1 MHFKDALKRDGV
13 NIIAEFKRAS
23 PSLGDIDVA
32 ADPVAKAKI
41 YEAGGA
47 AAMSVLCDAARFKG
61 SVEDLRR
68 VAASGAKIPLLA
80 KDFISEKE
88 RLREV
93 KDFISE
99 KERLREVK
107 DAGASAALLIV
118 RYLDDAQLA
127 GLLAEARGLGLDA
140 LVETHSEEEIKRAV
154 AVGADIIGVNCRD
167 LSNFTVDVSISERL
181 LKAISWRGHHRRQL
195 PRPFQLHGGRV
206 DIGAAAKGDPGRNR
220 QGRRE
225 RHQDERRHRTA
236 QGGGRERVPDRHY
249 SDEVAGSVE

>member
-1 MHFKDALKRDGV
+1 MHFKDALKRNGV

-47 AAMSVLCDAARFKG
+47 AAMSVLCDTARFKG

-68 VAASGAKIPLLA
+68 VAESGAKIPLLA
-80 KDFISEKE
+80 KDFITEKE

-93 KDFISE
+93 KE
-99 KERLREVK
+99 
-107 DAGASAALLIV
+107 AGASAALLIV
-118 RYLDDAQLA
+118 RYLDDAKLSE
-127 GLLAEARGLGLDA
+127 LLAEAHSLGLDA

-181 LKAISWRGHHRRQL
+181 LKAI
-195 PRPFQLHGGRV
+195 PGGIV
-206 DIGAAAKGDPGRNR
+206 KVAESGIKTPADIARLRAAGANAFLIG
-220 QGRRE
+220 
-225 RHQDERRHRTA
+225 TA
-236 QGGGRERVPDRHY
+236 LMKSANPEKKLKELR
-249 SDEVAGSVE
+249 A

>member
-1 MHFKDALKRDGV
+1 MHFKDALSREGV

-93 KDFISE
+93 KA
-99 KERLREVK
+99 
-107 DAGASAALLIV
+107 AGASAALLIV
-118 RYLDDAQLA
+118 RYLDDEKLSE
-127 GLLAEARGLGLDA
+127 LLAEARALGLDA

-181 LKAISWRGHHRRQL
+181 LKAIPDGIVKVAESGIKTSADIARLRAAGANAFLIGTALMKSQDPLNELRRL
-195 PRPFQLHGGRV
+195 
-206 DIGAAAKGDPGRNR
+206 
-220 QGRRE
+220 
-225 RHQDERRHRTA
+225 RTN
-236 QGGGRERVPDRHY
+236 D
-249 SDEVAGSVE
+249 

>member
-93 KDFISE
+93 KD
-99 KERLREVK
+99 
-107 DAGASAALLIV
+107 AGASAALLIV

-127 GLLAEARGLGLDA
+127 GLLAEARSLGLDA

-181 LKAISWRGHHRRQL
+181 LKAIPDGIVKVAESGIKTSA
-195 PRPFQLHGGRV
+195 
-206 DIGAAAKGDPGRNR
+206 DIARLRAAGANAFLIGTALMKSQDPEGALRSLL
-220 QGRRE
+220 E
-225 RHQDERRHRTA
+225 SATL
-236 QGGGRERVPDRHY
+236 
-249 SDEVAGSVE
+249 

>member
-1 MHFKDALKRDGV
+1 MHFKDALKRGGV

-93 KDFISE
+93 KD
-99 KERLREVK
+99 
-107 DAGASAALLIV
+107 AGASAALLIV

-127 GLLAEARGLGLDA
+127 ELLAEARALGLDA
-140 LVETHSEEEIKRAV
+140 LVETHSEEEINRAV

-181 LKAISWRGHHRRQL
+181 LKAIPDGIVKVAESGIKTSA
-195 PRPFQLHGGRV
+195 
-206 DIGAAAKGDPGRNR
+206 DIARLKAAGANAFLIGTALMKSNDPAKLLSIL
-220 QGRRE
+220 
-225 RHQDERRHRTA
+225 TM
-236 QGGGRERVPDRHY
+236 
-249 SDEVAGSVE
+249 

>member
-93 KDFISE
+93 KD
-99 KERLREVK
+99 
-107 DAGASAALLIV
+107 AGASAALLIV

-127 GLLAEARGLGLDA
+127 GLLAETRSLGLDA

-181 LKAISWRGHHRRQL
+181 LKAIPDGIVKVAESGIKTNA
-195 PRPFQLHGGRV
+195 
-206 DIGAAAKGDPGRNR
+206 DIARLRAAGANAFLIGTALMKSQDPAKLLSIL
-220 QGRRE
+220 
-225 RHQDERRHRTA
+225 TM
-236 QGGGRERVPDRHY
+236 
-249 SDEVAGSVE
+249 

>member
-1 MHFKDALKRDGV
+1 MHFKDALKREGV

-93 KDFISE
+93 KD
-99 KERLREVK
+99 
-107 DAGASAALLIV
+107 AGASAALLIV
-118 RYLDDAQLA
+118 RYLDDEKLSE
-127 GLLAEARGLGLDA
+127 LLAEARSLGLDA

-181 LKAISWRGHHRRQL
+181 LKAIPDGIVKVAESGIKT
-195 PRPFQLHGGRV
+195 PA
-206 DIGAAAKGDPGRNR
+206 DIARLRAAGANAFLIGTALMKSQDPAKLLSIL
-220 QGRRE
+220 
-225 RHQDERRHRTA
+225 TM
-236 QGGGRERVPDRHY
+236 
-249 SDEVAGSVE
+249 

>member
-1 MHFKDALKRDGV
+1 MHFKDALKREGV

-23 PSLGDIDVA
+23 PSLGDIDAA

-41 YEAGGA
+41 YESGGA

-61 SVEDLRR
+61 SVEDLRC
-68 VAASGAKIPLLA
+68 VAASGVKLPLLA

-93 KDFISE
+93 KE
-99 KERLREVK
+99 
-107 DAGASAALLIV
+107 AGASAALLIV

-127 GLLAEARGLGLDA
+127 DLLAEARRLALDA
-140 LVETHSEEEIKRAV
+140 LVETHSEDEIKRAV

-181 LKAISWRGHHRRQL
+181 LKAIPDGIVKVAESGIKTNADVARLKAAGANAFL
-195 PRPFQLHGGRV
+195 
-206 DIGAAAKGDPGRNR
+206 IGTALMKS
-220 QGRRE
+220 
-225 RHQDERRHRTA
+225 QDAEGALRSLQTM
-236 QGGGRERVPDRHY
+236 
-249 SDEVAGSVE
+249 

>member
-61 SVEDLRR
+61 SVEDLQR
-68 VAASGAKIPLLA
+68 VAVSGAKIPLLA
-80 KDFISEKE
+80 
-88 RLREV
+88 

-118 RYLDDAQLA
+118 RYLDDEKLS
-127 GLLAEARGLGLDA
+127 GLLAEARSLGLDA

-181 LKAISWRGHHRRQL
+181 LKAIPDGIVKVAESGIKTPADIARLRAAGANAFLIGTALMKSQDPLNELRRL
-195 PRPFQLHGGRV
+195 
-206 DIGAAAKGDPGRNR
+206 
-220 QGRRE
+220 
-225 RHQDERRHRTA
+225 RTN
-236 QGGGRERVPDRHY
+236 D
-249 SDEVAGSVE
+249 

>member
-68 VAASGAKIPLLA
+68 VAASGVKIPLLA
-80 KDFISEKE
+80 
-88 RLREV
+88 

-181 LKAISWRGHHRRQL
+181 LKAILDGIVKVAESGIKTNA
-195 PRPFQLHGGRV
+195 
-206 DIGAAAKGDPGRNR
+206 DIARLRAAGANAFLIGTALMKSQDPAKLLSIL
-220 QGRRE
+220 
-225 RHQDERRHRTA
+225 TM
-236 QGGGRERVPDRHY
+236 
-249 SDEVAGSVE
+249 

>member
-47 AAMSVLCDAARFKG
+47 AAMSVLGDAARFKG

-93 KDFISE
+93 KD
-99 KERLREVK
+99 
-107 DAGASAALLIV
+107 AGASAALLIV

-127 GLLAEARGLGLDA
+127 GLLAETRSLGLDA

-167 LSNFTVDVSISERL
+167 LSNFTVDVSISELL
-181 LKAISWRGHHRRQL
+181 LKAIPDGIVKVAESGIKTNA
-195 PRPFQLHGGRV
+195 
-206 DIGAAAKGDPGRNR
+206 DIARLRAAGANAFLIGTALMKSQDPAKLLSIL
-220 QGRRE
+220 
-225 RHQDERRHRTA
+225 TM
-236 QGGGRERVPDRHY
+236 
-249 SDEVAGSVE
+249 

>member
-93 KDFISE
+93 KD
-99 KERLREVK
+99 
-107 DAGASAALLIV
+107 AGASAALLIV

-154 AVGADIIGVNCRD
+154 AVGVDIIGVNCRD

-181 LKAISWRGHHRRQL
+181 LKAIPDGIVKVAESGIKTNADIARLRAAGANAFLIGTALMKSQDPLNELRRL
-195 PRPFQLHGGRV
+195 TTN
-206 DIGAAAKGDPGRNR
+206 D
-220 QGRRE
+220 
-225 RHQDERRHRTA
+225 
-236 QGGGRERVPDRHY
+236 
-249 SDEVAGSVE
+249 

>member
-93 KDFISE
+93 KD
-99 KERLREVK
+99 
-107 DAGASAALLIV
+107 AGASAALLIV

-127 GLLAEARGLGLDA
+127 GLLAEAHSLGLDA

-181 LKAISWRGHHRRQL
+181 LKAIPDGIVKVAESGIKTNADIARLRAAGANAFLIGTTLMKSQDPLNELRRL
-195 PRPFQLHGGRV
+195 TTN
-206 DIGAAAKGDPGRNR
+206 D
-220 QGRRE
+220 
-225 RHQDERRHRTA
+225 
-236 QGGGRERVPDRHY
+236 
-249 SDEVAGSVE
+249 

>member
-1 MHFKDALKRDGV
+1 MHFKDALSREGV

-41 YEAGGA
+41 YEQGGA

-93 KDFISE
+93 KD
-99 KERLREVK
+99 
-107 DAGASAALLIV
+107 AGASAALLIV
-118 RYLDDAQLA
+118 RYLDDEKLSE
-127 GLLAEARGLGLDA
+127 LLAEAHGLGLDA

-181 LKAISWRGHHRRQL
+181 LRAIPDGIVKVAESGIKTSA
-195 PRPFQLHGGRV
+195 
-206 DIGAAAKGDPGRNR
+206 DIARLRAAGANAFLIGTTLMKSKDPLNELRKLVNTTTT
-220 QGRRE
+220 QPPN
-225 RHQDERRHRTA
+225 HPTT
-236 QGGGRERVPDRHY
+236 
-249 SDEVAGSVE
+249 

>member
-1 MHFKDALKRDGV
+1 MHFKDALSREGV

-41 YEAGGA
+41 YEQGGA

-88 RLREV
+88 RLH
-93 KDFISE
+93 
-99 KERLREVK
+99 EVK

-127 GLLAEARGLGLDA
+127 GLLAEARSLGLDA

-154 AVGADIIGVNCRD
+154 AVGAEIIGVNCRD

-181 LKAISWRGHHRRQL
+181 LKAIPDGIVKVAESGIKTPADIARLKAAGANAFLIGTTLMKSQDPLNELRRL
-195 PRPFQLHGGRV
+195 TTN
-206 DIGAAAKGDPGRNR
+206 D
-220 QGRRE
+220 
-225 RHQDERRHRTA
+225 
-236 QGGGRERVPDRHY
+236 
-249 SDEVAGSVE
+249 

>member
-1 MHFKDALKRDGV
+1 MHFKDALSREGV

-23 PSLGDIDVA
+23 PSLGDIDVN

-68 VAASGAKIPLLA
+68 VAASGARIPLLA

-93 KDFISE
+93 KE
-99 KERLREVK
+99 
-107 DAGASAALLIV
+107 AGASAALLIV
-118 RYLDDAQLA
+118 RYLDDARLA
-127 GLLAEARGLGLDA
+127 DLLAEARRLGLDA
-140 LVETHSEEEIKRAV
+140 LVETHSEEEIRRAV
-154 AVGADIIGVNCRD
+154 AVGADIVGVNCRD

-181 LKAISWRGHHRRQL
+181 LKAIPDGIVKVAESGIRTAADIARLKAAGANAFLIGTTLMKSADPEATLRQL
-195 PRPFQLHGGRV
+195 
-206 DIGAAAKGDPGRNR
+206 
-220 QGRRE
+220 
-225 RHQDERRHRTA
+225 T
-236 QGGGRERVPDRHY
+236 
-249 SDEVAGSVE
+249 

>member
-1 MHFKDALKRDGV
+1 MYFKDALSREGV

-32 ADPVAKAKI
+32 ADPVAKANI
-41 YEAGGA
+41 YEQGGA

-80 KDFISEKE
+80 KDFISEN
-88 RLREV
+88 
-93 KDFISE
+93 
-99 KERLREVK
+99 ERLREVK

-118 RYLDDAQLA
+118 RYLDDEKLSE
-127 GLLAEARGLGLDA
+127 LLAEARSLGLDA

-181 LKAISWRGHHRRQL
+181 LKAIPDGIVKVAESGIKTNADIARLRAAGANAFLIGTTLMKSQDPLNELRRL
-195 PRPFQLHGGRV
+195 TTN
-206 DIGAAAKGDPGRNR
+206 D
-220 QGRRE
+220 
-225 RHQDERRHRTA
+225 
-236 QGGGRERVPDRHY
+236 
-249 SDEVAGSVE
+249 

>member
-93 KDFISE
+93 KD
-99 KERLREVK
+99 
-107 DAGASAALLIV
+107 AGASAALLIV
-118 RYLDDAQLA
+118 RYLDDEKLSE
-127 GLLAEARGLGLDA
+127 LLAEARGLGLDA

-181 LKAISWRGHHRRQL
+181 LKAIPDGIVKVAESGIKTNADIARLRAAGANAFLIGTTLMKSQDPLNELRRL
-195 PRPFQLHGGRV
+195 TTN
-206 DIGAAAKGDPGRNR
+206 D
-220 QGRRE
+220 
-225 RHQDERRHRTA
+225 
-236 QGGGRERVPDRHY
+236 
-249 SDEVAGSVE
+249 

>member
-1 MHFKDALKRDGV
+1 MHFKDALSREGV

-88 RLREV
+88 RLH
-93 KDFISE
+93 
-99 KERLREVK
+99 EVK

-118 RYLDDAQLA
+118 RYLDDEKLSE
-127 GLLAEARGLGLDA
+127 LLAEARGLGLDA

-167 LSNFTVDVSISERL
+167 LSNFTVDVSIFERL
-181 LKAISWRGHHRRQL
+181 LKAIPDGIVKVAESGIKTSA
-195 PRPFQLHGGRV
+195 
-206 DIGAAAKGDPGRNR
+206 DIARLRAAGANAFLIGTALMKSADPKKALLDLQSNG
-220 QGRRE
+220 
-225 RHQDERRHRTA
+225 
-236 QGGGRERVPDRHY
+236 
-249 SDEVAGSVE
+249 

>member
-1 MHFKDALKRDGV
+1 MHFKDALKREGV

-93 KDFISE
+93 KD
-99 KERLREVK
+99 
-107 DAGASAALLIV
+107 AGASAALLIV
-118 RYLDDAQLA
+118 RYLDDEKLSE
-127 GLLAEARGLGLDA
+127 LLAEARSFGLDA

-181 LKAISWRGHHRRQL
+181 LKAIPDGIVKVAESGIKTPADIARLRAAGANAFLIGTTLMKSQDPLNELRRL
-195 PRPFQLHGGRV
+195 TTN
-206 DIGAAAKGDPGRNR
+206 D
-220 QGRRE
+220 
-225 RHQDERRHRTA
+225 
-236 QGGGRERVPDRHY
+236 
-249 SDEVAGSVE
+249 

>member
-1 MHFKDALKRDGV
+1 MHFKDALKREGV

-41 YEAGGA
+41 YESGGA
-47 AAMSVLCDAARFKG
+47 AAMSVLCDTARFKG

-68 VAASGAKIPLLA
+68 VAASGVKIPLLA
-80 KDFISEKE
+80 
-88 RLREV
+88 

-127 GLLAEARGLGLDA
+127 GLLVEARGLGLDA

-181 LKAISWRGHHRRQL
+181 LKAIPDGIVKVAESGIKTNA
-195 PRPFQLHGGRV
+195 
-206 DIGAAAKGDPGRNR
+206 DIARLRAAGANAFLIGTTLMKSQDPEGALRSLL
-220 QGRRE
+220 E
-225 RHQDERRHRTA
+225 SATL
-236 QGGGRERVPDRHY
+236 
-249 SDEVAGSVE
+249 

>member
-47 AAMSVLCDAARFKG
+47 AAMSVLCDAARFNG

-80 KDFISEKE
+80 KDFISEQA
-88 RLREV
+88 
-93 KDFISE
+93 
-99 KERLREVK
+99 RLREVK

-127 GLLAEARGLGLDA
+127 GLLAEARGLGLDV

-181 LKAISWRGHHRRQL
+181 LKAIPDGIVKVAESGIKTNA
-195 PRPFQLHGGRV
+195 
-206 DIGAAAKGDPGRNR
+206 DIARLRAAGANAFLIGTALMKSQDPAKLLSIL
-220 QGRRE
+220 
-225 RHQDERRHRTA
+225 TM
-236 QGGGRERVPDRHY
+236 
-249 SDEVAGSVE
+249 

>member
-68 VAASGAKIPLLA
+68 VAAAGAKIPLLA
-80 KDFISEKE
+80 KDFIT
-88 RLREV
+88 
-93 KDFISE
+93 E

-127 GLLAEARGLGLDA
+127 GLLAETRSLGLDA

-181 LKAISWRGHHRRQL
+181 LKAIPDGIVKVAESGIKTNA
-195 PRPFQLHGGRV
+195 
-206 DIGAAAKGDPGRNR
+206 DIARLRAAGANAFLIGTALMKSQDPAKLLSIL
-220 QGRRE
+220 
-225 RHQDERRHRTA
+225 TM
-236 QGGGRERVPDRHY
+236 
-249 SDEVAGSVE
+249 

>member
-1 MHFKDALKRDGV
+1 MHFKDALSREGV

-41 YEAGGA
+41 YEQGGA

-80 KDFISEKE
+80 KDFISEKA
-88 RLREV
+88 RLH
-93 KDFISE
+93 
-99 KERLREVK
+99 EVK

-118 RYLDDAQLA
+118 RYLDDEKLSE
-127 GLLAEARGLGLDA
+127 LLAEAHLLGLDA

-181 LKAISWRGHHRRQL
+181 LKLIPDGIVKVAESGIKTSA
-195 PRPFQLHGGRV
+195 
-206 DIGAAAKGDPGRNR
+206 DIARLRAAGANAFLIGTALMKSKDPLNELRKLVN
-220 QGRRE
+220 
-225 RHQDERRHRTA
+225 TTTT
-236 QGGGRERVPDRHY
+236 
-249 SDEVAGSVE
+249 

>member
-1 MHFKDALKRDGV
+1 MYFKDALSREGV

-80 KDFISEKE
+80 KDFISEKK
-88 RLREV
+88 RLHEV
-93 KDFISE
+93 KE
-99 KERLREVK
+99 
-107 DAGASAALLIV
+107 AGASAALLIV
-118 RYLDDAQLA
+118 RYLDDEKLSE
-127 GLLAEARGLGLDA
+127 LLAEAHSLGLDA

-181 LKAISWRGHHRRQL
+181 LKAIPDGIVKVAESGIKTPADIARLRAAGANAFLIGTALMKSQDPLNELRRL
-195 PRPFQLHGGRV
+195 
-206 DIGAAAKGDPGRNR
+206 
-220 QGRRE
+220 
-225 RHQDERRHRTA
+225 RTN
-236 QGGGRERVPDRHY
+236 D
-249 SDEVAGSVE
+249 

>member
-1 MHFKDALKRDGV
+1 MHFKDALSREGV

-41 YEAGGA
+41 YEQGGA

-88 RLREV
+88 RLH
-93 KDFISE
+93 
-99 KERLREVK
+99 EVK

-118 RYLDDAQLA
+118 RYLDDEKLSE
-127 GLLAEARGLGLDA
+127 LLAEARGLGLDA

-181 LKAISWRGHHRRQL
+181 LKAIPDGIVKVAESGIKTSA
-195 PRPFQLHGGRV
+195 
-206 DIGAAAKGDPGRNR
+206 DIARLRAAGANAFLIGTALMKSEDPEGALRSLL
-220 QGRRE
+220 E
-225 RHQDERRHRTA
+225 SATL
-236 QGGGRERVPDRHY
+236 
-249 SDEVAGSVE
+249 

>member
-68 VAASGAKIPLLA
+68 VAASGVKIPLLA
-80 KDFISEKE
+80 
-88 RLREV
+88 

-127 GLLAEARGLGLDA
+127 GLLAETRSLGLDA

-181 LKAISWRGHHRRQL
+181 LKAIPDGIVKVAESGIKTSA
-195 PRPFQLHGGRV
+195 
-206 DIGAAAKGDPGRNR
+206 DIARLRAAGANAFLIGTALMKSQDPAKLLSIL
-220 QGRRE
+220 
-225 RHQDERRHRTA
+225 TM
-236 QGGGRERVPDRHY
+236 
-249 SDEVAGSVE
+249 

>member
-1 MHFKDALKRDGV
+1 MHFKNALKRDGV

-80 KDFISEKE
+80 
-88 RLREV
+88 

-181 LKAISWRGHHRRQL
+181 LKAIPDGIVKVAESGIKTNA
-195 PRPFQLHGGRV
+195 
-206 DIGAAAKGDPGRNR
+206 DIARLRAAGANAFLIGTALMKSQDPAKLLSIL
-220 QGRRE
+220 
-225 RHQDERRHRTA
+225 TM
-236 QGGGRERVPDRHY
+236 
-249 SDEVAGSVE
+249 

>member
-1 MHFKDALKRDGV
+1 MHFKDALKREGV

-80 KDFISEKE
+80 
-88 RLREV
+88 

-181 LKAISWRGHHRRQL
+181 LKAIPDGIVKVAESGIKTPADIARLKAAGANAFLIGTTLMKSQDPLNELRRL
-195 PRPFQLHGGRV
+195 TTN
-206 DIGAAAKGDPGRNR
+206 D
-220 QGRRE
+220 
-225 RHQDERRHRTA
+225 
-236 QGGGRERVPDRHY
+236 
-249 SDEVAGSVE
+249 

>member
-1 MHFKDALKRDGV
+1 MHFKDALSREGV

-41 YEAGGA
+41 YEQGGA
-47 AAMSVLCDAARFKG
+47 AAMSVLCDSARFKG

-88 RLREV
+88 RLHEV
-93 KDFISE
+93 KA
-99 KERLREVK
+99 
-107 DAGASAALLIV
+107 AGASSALLIV
-118 RYLDDAQLA
+118 RYLDDEKLSE
-127 GLLAEARGLGLDA
+127 LLAEARGLGLDA

-181 LKAISWRGHHRRQL
+181 LKAIPDGIVKVAESGIKTSA
-195 PRPFQLHGGRV
+195 
-206 DIGAAAKGDPGRNR
+206 DIARLRAAGANAFLIGTALMKSKDPEGALRSLL
-220 QGRRE
+220 E
-225 RHQDERRHRTA
+225 SATL
-236 QGGGRERVPDRHY
+236 
-249 SDEVAGSVE
+249 

>member
-1 MHFKDALKRDGV
+1 MHFKDALKREGV

-41 YEAGGA
+41 YESGGA

-93 KDFISE
+93 KD
-99 KERLREVK
+99 
-107 DAGASAALLIV
+107 AGASAALLIV
-118 RYLDDAQLA
+118 RYLDDEKLSE
-127 GLLAEARGLGLDA
+127 LLAEACSLGLDA

-181 LKAISWRGHHRRQL
+181 LKAIPDGIVKVAESGIKTSA
-195 PRPFQLHGGRV
+195 
-206 DIGAAAKGDPGRNR
+206 DIARLRAAGANAFLIGTALMKSTDPAKLLSIL
-220 QGRRE
+220 
-225 RHQDERRHRTA
+225 TM
-236 QGGGRERVPDRHY
+236 
-249 SDEVAGSVE
+249 

>member
-68 VAASGAKIPLLA
+68 VAASGEKIPLLA
-80 KDFISEKE
+80 
-88 RLREV
+88 

-140 LVETHSEEEIKRAV
+140 LVETHSEEEITRAV

-181 LKAISWRGHHRRQL
+181 LKAIPDGIVKVAESGIKTNA
-195 PRPFQLHGGRV
+195 
-206 DIGAAAKGDPGRNR
+206 DIARLKAAGANAFLIGTALMKSTDPKKALLALQSNG
-220 QGRRE
+220 
-225 RHQDERRHRTA
+225 
-236 QGGGRERVPDRHY
+236 
-249 SDEVAGSVE
+249 

>member
-1 MHFKDALKRDGV
+1 MHFKDALSREGV

-41 YEAGGA
+41 YEQGGA

-88 RLREV
+88 RLHEV
-93 KDFISE
+93 KA
-99 KERLREVK
+99 
-107 DAGASAALLIV
+107 AGASAGLLIV
-118 RYLDDAQLA
+118 RYLDDEKLSE
-127 GLLAEARGLGLDA
+127 LLSEARALGLDA

-181 LKAISWRGHHRRQL
+181 LKAIPDGIVKVAESGIKTSA
-195 PRPFQLHGGRV
+195 
-206 DIGAAAKGDPGRNR
+206 DITRLRAAGANAFLIGTALMKSTDPKKALLALQGDI
-220 QGRRE
+220 
-225 RHQDERRHRTA
+225 
-236 QGGGRERVPDRHY
+236 
-249 SDEVAGSVE
+249 